1 MPSNTS
7 ATSTDP
13 VDENALESG
22 KRMATKIVMAQLSP
36 TMEEGRLLEW
46 KVQEGDRVEPSD
58 LLAEIE
64 TDKANM
70 DIEALKG
77 GVVLKIVV
85 EAGTTVPV
93 GAIIGI
99 IGEPDE
105 DISALLAEAEASM
118 AGTPPVADA
127 EPAEEMSAEEPA
139 SPAAS
144 EVAVEPAEA
153 PAAEISDGPEPQTP
167 APVVPV
173 VETDHSHVAESSV
186 TGRIRVSPVARRMAD
201 QAGIDLGLVEGTGPG
216 GRIVKDDVEQ
226 AIAAGSATPP
236 AAAAPAVSD
245 ASSVAAATGP
255 ARLEAKDVELSM
267 MRKAIATRLTQ
278 SIGPVPHFFL
288 TSEIDMGRALD
299 MRKEMNL
306 RIAPEKVGVNDLLVK
321 ATAEALARHPEIN
334 ASWAGDRIRYHAS
347 ADIGI
352 AVAVEDGLITPV
364 LHEADRKGL
373 LQIARESADL
383 VARARERKLMPEEY
397 QGATFS
403 VSNLGMFDIDQFTAI
418 INPPEAG
425 ILAVGSTIEKPVVE
439 DGEVV
444 VRRRMRVTMSCD
456 HRVIDGASGARF
468 LRTFRAM
475 LENPLEM
482 ML

>member
-1 MPSNTS
+1 
-7 ATSTDP
+7 
-13 VDENALESG
+13 
-22 KRMATKIVMAQLSP
+22 MATKIVMAQLSP
-36 TMEEGRLLEW
+36 TMEEGRLIEW

-58 LLAEIE
+58 VLAEIE

-77 GVVLKIVV
+77 GVIRKIVV
-85 EAGTTVPV
+85 EAGATVPV

-99 IGEPDE
+99 IAEPDE
-105 DISALLAEAEASM
+105 DISELLAEAEATM
-118 AGTPPVADA
+118 TGTPPVADTEETPEEEDVPEAEEVVSAPEPPTPEPEPTAPAAPIA
-127 EPAEEMSAEEPA
+127 EPAAPV
-139 SPAAS
+139 AAP
-144 EVAVEPAEA
+144 VA
-153 PAAEISDGPEPQTP
+153 PALEP
-167 APVVPV
+167 V
-173 VETDHSHVAESSV
+173 HSRVAESSV
-186 TGRIRVSPVARRMAD
+186 TGRMRVSPVARRMAE
-201 QAGIDLGLVEGTGPG
+201 QAGLDLGSIEGSGPG

-226 AIAAGSATPP
+226 AIATGSARP
-236 AAAAPAVSD
+236 AVAALPSASPGASAAP
-245 ASSVAAATGP
+245 SVAPVAGP
-255 ARLEAKDVELSM
+255 ARLEAKEIELSM
-267 MRKAIATRLTQ
+267 MRKSIATRLAQ
-278 SIGPVPHFFL
+278 SIGPIPHFFL

-299 MRKEMNL
+299 MRKEMNQ
-306 RIAPEKVGVNDLLVK
+306 RIAPEKIGVNDLLVK

-334 ASWAGDRIRYHAS
+334 ASWADDRIRYHAS

-352 AVAVEDGLITPV
+352 AVAVDDGLITPV

-456 HRVIDGASGARF
+456 HRVIDGATGARF

>member
-1 MPSNTS
+1 
-7 ATSTDP
+7 
-13 VDENALESG
+13 
-22 KRMATKIVMAQLSP
+22 
-36 TMEEGRLLEW
+36 
-46 KVQEGDRVEPSD
+46 
-58 LLAEIE
+58 
-64 TDKANM
+64 

-77 GVVLKIVV
+77 GVVRKIVV
-85 EAGTTVPV
+85 EAGATVPV
-93 GAIIGI
+93 GSIIGI

-127 EPAEEMSAEEPA
+127 EPAEEAPAEEPA
-139 SPAAS
+139 TPD
-144 EVAVEPAEA
+144 EL
-153 PAAEISDGPEPQTP
+153 PAAEIAAAPEPQPP
-167 APVVPV
+167 APIVPV

-201 QAGIDLGLVEGTGPG
+201 QAGIDLGLIEGTGPG

-226 AIAAGSATPP
+226 AIATGSARPA
-236 AAAAPAVSD
+236 AAAAPAASAGTPA
-245 ASSVAAATGP
+245 ASSIEPATGP

-299 MRKEMNL
+299 MRQEMNQ

-364 LHEADRKGL
+364 LHQADRKGL
-373 LQIARESADL
+373 LQIARESVDL

>member
-1 MPSNTS
+1 
-7 ATSTDP
+7 
-13 VDENALESG
+13 
-22 KRMATKIVMAQLSP
+22 MAQLSP

-85 EAGTTVPV
+85 EAGATVPV

-105 DISALLAEAEASM
+105 DITALLAEAEASM

-127 EPAEEMSAEEPA
+127 EPAEQTPAAEPA
-139 SPAAS
+139 SPVES
-144 EVAVEPAEA
+144 EPSGAPVPA
-153 PAAEISDGPEPQTP
+153 PTPEPISVPAPSTPGSP
-167 APVVPV
+167 APVA
-173 VETDHSHVAESSV
+173 ETDHSHVAESSV

-201 QAGIDLGLVEGTGPG
+201 QAGIDLGLIEGTGPG

-226 AIAAGSATPP
+226 AIATGTARPAAVATPSAP
-236 AAAAPAVSD
+236 HAATTAP
-245 ASSVAAATGP
+245 SVAPVTGP
-255 ARLEAKDVELSM
+255 ARLEAKDAELSM

-299 MRKEMNL
+299 MRKEMNQ

-373 LQIARESADL
+373 LQITRESADL
-383 VARARERKLMPEEY
+383 VARARERKLLPEEY

-439 DGEVV
+439 DGNVV

>member
-1 MPSNTS
+1 
-7 ATSTDP
+7 
-13 VDENALESG
+13 
-22 KRMATKIVMAQLSP
+22 MATKVVMAQLSP

-46 KVQEGDRVEPSD
+46 KVKEGDRVEASD

-77 GVVLKIVV
+77 GVVRKLLV
-85 EAGTTVPV
+85 EPGATVPV

-99 IGEPDE
+99 LGEPDE
-105 DISALLAEAEASM
+105 DISELLAEAEASLS
-118 AGTPPVADA
+118 GSPPVADA
-127 EPAEEMSAEEPA
+127 EPEPA
-139 SPAAS
+139 GEP
-144 EVAVEPAEA
+144 EVEAEPA
-153 PAAEISDGPEPQTP
+153 PTP
-167 APVVPV
+167 APRDPSESEPETATERAAEPSEPPV
-173 VETDHSHVAESSV
+173 RETAHSAAAESSV
-186 TGRIRVSPVARRMAD
+186 TGRIRISPVARRMAES
-201 QAGIDLGLVEGTGPG
+201 AGLELGAITGTGPG
-216 GRIVKDDVEQ
+216 GRIVKTDVER
-226 AIAAGSATPP
+226 AIADGTARPSAASEP
-236 AAAAPAVSD
+236 AAAGGPPRSAGTQII
-245 ASSVAAATGP
+245 AAATGP
-255 ARLEAKDVELSM
+255 ARLEERDIDLSM
-267 MRKAIATRLTQ
+267 MRKSIAKRLSE

-288 TSEIDMGRALD
+288 TVEVDMGRALE
-299 MRKEMNL
+299 MRKELNQ

-334 ASWAGDRIRYHAS
+334 ASWEGDRIRRHGS

-364 LHEADRKGL
+364 LREADRKGL
-373 LQIARESADL
+373 IQIARESADL
-383 VARARERKLMPEEY
+383 VARARERKLVPEEY

-403 VSNLGMFDIDQFTAI
+403 VSNLGMFEIDEFTAI

-425 ILAVGSTIEKPVVE
+425 IFAIGSTVEKPVVV

-444 VRRRMRVTMSCD
+444 IRKRMRVTMSCD
-456 HRVIDGASGARF
+456 HRVIDGATGSRF

-482 ML
+482 VL

>member
-1 MPSNTS
+1 
-7 ATSTDP
+7 
-13 VDENALESG
+13 
-22 KRMATKIVMAQLSP
+22 MATKIVMAQLSP
-36 TMEEGRLLEW
+36 TMEEGRLIEW

-58 LLAEIE
+58 ILAEIE

-77 GVVLKIVV
+77 GVIRKIVV
-85 EAGTTVPV
+85 EAGATVPV

-99 IGEPDE
+99 IAEPDE
-105 DISALLAEAEASM
+105 DISELLAEAEASM
-118 AGTPPVADA
+118 TGTPPVADA
-127 EPAEEMSAEEPA
+127 EEAPEVEEVVSAPEP
-139 SPAAS
+139 PTP
-144 EVAVEPAEA
+144 EPEPTA
-153 PAAEISDGPEPQTP
+153 PAAPIAEPAAP
-167 APVVPV
+167 AAAPVAPV
-173 VETDHSHVAESSV
+173 LEPVHSRVAESSV
-186 TGRIRVSPVARRMAD
+186 TGRIRVSPVARRIAEK
-201 QAGIDLGLVEGTGPG
+201 AGLDLGSIEGSGPG

-226 AIAAGSATPP
+226 AIATGSARP
-236 AAAAPAVSD
+236 AAAARPS
-245 ASSVAAATGP
+245 ASPEASAAPSVAPVAGP
-255 ARLEAKDVELSM
+255 ARLEAKEIELSM
-267 MRKAIATRLTQ
+267 MRKSIATRLAQ
-278 SIGPVPHFFL
+278 SIGPIPHFFL

-299 MRKEMNL
+299 MRKEMNQ
-306 RIAPEKVGVNDLLVK
+306 RIAPEKIGVNDLLVK
-321 ATAEALARHPEIN
+321 ATAEALARHPDIN

-352 AVAVEDGLITPV
+352 AVAVDDGLITPV

-456 HRVIDGASGARF
+456 HRVIDGATGARF

>member
-1 MPSNTS
+1 
-7 ATSTDP
+7 
-13 VDENALESG
+13 
-22 KRMATKIVMAQLSP
+22 MATKIVMAQLSP
-36 TMEEGRLLEW
+36 TMEEGRLIEW

-58 LLAEIE
+58 VLAEIE

-77 GVVLKIVV
+77 GVIRKIVV
-85 EAGTTVPV
+85 EAGATVPV

-99 IGEPDE
+99 IAEPDE
-105 DISALLAEAEASM
+105 DISELLAEAEATM
-118 AGTPPVADA
+118 TGTPPVADA
-127 EPAEEMSAEEPA
+127 EDAPEVEDVPEAEEVVSAPEP
-139 SPAAS
+139 PTP
-144 EVAVEPAEA
+144 EPEPTA
-153 PAAEISDGPEPQTP
+153 PAAPIAEPA
-167 APVVPV
+167 APVAAPV
-173 VETDHSHVAESSV
+173 APALEPVHSRVAESSV
-186 TGRIRVSPVARRMAD
+186 TGRMRVSPVARRMAE
-201 QAGIDLGLVEGTGPG
+201 QAGLDLGSIEGSGPG

-226 AIAAGSATPP
+226 AIATGSARP
-236 AAAAPAVSD
+236 AVAALPSASPGASAAP
-245 ASSVAAATGP
+245 SVAPVAGP
-255 ARLEAKDVELSM
+255 ARLEAKEIELSM
-267 MRKAIATRLTQ
+267 MRKSIATRLAQ
-278 SIGPVPHFFL
+278 SIGPIPHFFL

-299 MRKEMNL
+299 MRKEMNQ
-306 RIAPEKVGVNDLLVK
+306 RIAPEKIGVNDLLVK

-334 ASWAGDRIRYHAS
+334 ASWADDRIRYHAS

-352 AVAVEDGLITPV
+352 AVAVDDGLITPV

-456 HRVIDGASGARF
+456 HRVIDGATGARF

>member
-1 MPSNTS
+1 
-7 ATSTDP
+7 
-13 VDENALESG
+13 
-22 KRMATKIVMAQLSP
+22 MAQLSP

-58 LLAEIE
+58 ILAEIE

-77 GVVLKIVV
+77 GVVRKIVV
-85 EAGTTVPV
+85 EAGATVPV

-118 AGTPPVADA
+118 SGTPPVVDA
-127 EPAEEMSAEEPA
+127 EAADEAPADEAPAEEPA
-139 SPAAS
+139 TPAAS
-144 EVAVEPAEA
+144 ETAVEPAEA

-201 QAGIDLGLVEGTGPG
+201 RAGIDLGLIEGTGPG

-226 AIAAGSATPP
+226 AIATGSAAAPSPP
-236 AAAAPAVSD
+236 AAASGV
-245 ASSVAAATGP
+245 SSVAAASGP

-299 MRKEMNL
+299 MRKEMNQ

-321 ATAEALARHPEIN
+321 ATAEALARHPDIN
-334 ASWAGDRIRYHAS
+334 ASWAGDRIRHHAS

>member
-1 MPSNTS
+1 
-7 ATSTDP
+7 
-13 VDENALESG
+13 
-22 KRMATKIVMAQLSP
+22 MATKVVMAQLSP

-58 LLAEIE
+58 ILAEIE

-77 GVVLKIVV
+77 GVVRKIVV
-85 EAGTTVPV
+85 EAGATVPV

-118 AGTPPVADA
+118 SGTPPVEDA
-127 EPAEEMSAEEPA
+127 EPADGAPA
-139 SPAAS
+139 DEAPARKPATPAAP

-153 PAAEISDGPEPQTP
+153 PATEVSDGPEPQTP

-226 AIAAGSATPP
+226 AIAAGSAAPP
-236 AAAAPAVSD
+236 AAAAPAVST

-299 MRKEMNL
+299 MRKEMNQ

-347 ADIGI
+347 ADVGI
-352 AVAVEDGLITPV
+352 AVAVDDGLITPV
-364 LHEADRKGL
+364 LHAADRKGL

-383 VARARERKLMPEEY
+383 VARARDRKLMPEEY